1 MMEECECK
9 TEYDKKTFFFH
20 SYLLKYFFQVCVC
33 VCVCVCCECVCVWC
47 VCLPVRVYDCAFVLR
62 LLLFLYRGGRTRAL
76 TLHVKLTQL
85 ILQTGCPSSKLKEY
99 IEMLKTYKEGKK

>member
-20 SYLLKYFFQVCVC
+20 SYLLKYFFQ

-76 TLHVKLTQL
+76 TLHVKLAQL

>member
-1 MMEECECK
+1 M
-9 TEYDKKTFFFH
+9 
-20 SYLLKYFFQVCVC
+20 CVC

-62 LLLFLYRGGRTRAL
+62 LLLFLYTGGRTRAV
-76 TLHVKLTQL
+76 TMHVKLTQL

>member
-1 MMEECECK
+1 MCV
-9 TEYDKKTFFFH
+9 
-20 SYLLKYFFQVCVC
+20 VCVSAC
-33 VCVCVCCECVCVWC
+33 ACF
-47 VCLPVRVYDCAFVLR
+47 YDCAFVLR
-62 LLLFLYRGGRTRAL
+62 LLLFLYTGGRTRAL